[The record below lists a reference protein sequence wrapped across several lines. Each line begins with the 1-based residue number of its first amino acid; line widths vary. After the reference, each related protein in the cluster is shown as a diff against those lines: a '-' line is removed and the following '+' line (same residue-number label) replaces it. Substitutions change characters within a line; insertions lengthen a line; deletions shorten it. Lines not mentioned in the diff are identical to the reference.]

1 MNLQDGIEVHL
12 FDFLALVEHPLA
24 RYHRQTLQGPH
35 GVRTDVGLHIAYA
48 DIGAAAQHLACVL
61 KHTEGLVPTPAI
73 MPIYILNRPR
83 CDRRIRSTKR
93 KPF

>member
-35 GVRTDVGLHIAYA
+35 GVRTAVGLHIAYA

-61 KHTEGLVPTPAI
+61 KHTEGLAHSGNHAD
-73 MPIYILNRPR
+73 IYLEP
-83 CDRRIRSTKR
+83 S
-93 KPF
+93 PV